1 MSADAEF
8 LAATIRTATPLLLA
22 ATGELIIERAGIIF
36 VGIEGSILAGAL
48 AAAAGGF
55 ALGAGAGVVLA
66 ILAGAAAAA
75 IFALFVVRW
84 RAEQIV
90 TGTAITLLATGAT
103 AALYRI
109 LFGTEGAGLRVP
121 VIAPLAI
128 PGLARIPVI
137 GGALFA
143 QSVFSYAAVV
153 ALGIVWWGMAR
164 THLGLALRACG
175 ERPVAARSA
184 GVATG
189 RVRTGAAIAAGAFA
203 GAAGASLVLVQSG
216 TFAEGMSAG
225 RGFIAIAIVALGRWR
240 PGGVLVAAL
249 AFGAASA
256 LQYLFQARGWTLP
269 YQAFLALPYVAT
281 LVALATARARGAA
294 PAALG
299 QAEERE
305 EDA

>member
-1 MSADAEF
+1 MSATAEY
-8 LAATIRTATPLLLA
+8 LAATVRTATPLLLA
-22 ATGELIIERAGIIF
+22 ATGELIVERSGIIY

-48 AAAAGGF
+48 AAAAGGLAF
-55 ALGAGAGVVLA
+55 GAGAGVGLA
-66 ILAGAAAAA
+66 ILAGALTAAL
-75 IFALFVVRW
+75 FALFVVRW

-90 TGTAITLLATGAT
+90 TGTAVTLLATGAT
-103 AALYRI
+103 AALYRV
-109 LFGTEGAGLRVP
+109 LFGSEGAGLRVP
-121 VIAPLAI
+121 VIAPLAL
-128 PGLARIPVI
+128 PGLSAIPLV

-143 QSVFSYAAVV
+143 QSAFTYAALV
-153 ALGIVWWGMAR
+153 ALGIVWWASAR
-164 THLGLALRACG
+164 THLGLAIRACG
-175 ERPVAARSA
+175 ERPSAARAA
-184 GVATG
+184 GIATG
-189 RVRTGAAIAAGAFA
+189 RLRTGAAIAAGAFA

-281 LVALATARARGAA
+281 LIALATARARGAA

-299 QAEERE
+299 QGEAVSR
-305 EDA
+305 

>member
-1 MSADAEF
+1 MSTDSEF
-8 LAATIRTATPLLLA
+8 LAAAVRTATPLLLA
-22 ATGELIIERAGIIF
+22 ATGELVIERAGIIY

-55 ALGAGAGVVLA
+55 ASGTGAGFLLA
-66 ILAGAAAAA
+66 LVAGAAAAA
-75 IFALFVVRW
+75 LFALFVVRW
-84 RAEQIV
+84 RTEQIV
-90 TGTAITLLATGAT
+90 TGTAITLVATGAT
-103 AALYRI
+103 AALYHV
-109 LFGTEGAGLRVP
+109 LFGPEGAGLRVP
-121 VIAPLAI
+121 VVAPVAI
-128 PGLARIPVI
+128 PVLAGIPLI
-137 GGALFA
+137 GRALFA
-143 QSVFSYAAVV
+143 QSVFTYGAVLSMLV
-153 ALGIVWWGMAR
+153 VWWGLGR

-175 ERPVAARSA
+175 ERPLAARAA

-189 RVRTGAAIAAGAFA
+189 RLRVAAALFAGALG

-240 PGGVLVAAL
+240 PIGVLLAAL

-281 LVALATARARGAA
+281 LVALATTRARGSA

-299 QAEERE
+299 HVDVE
-305 EDA
+305 